1 MDSMQIGYSALNAAR
16 QALNTTSHNIA
27 NANTE
32 GYSRQRVNQATNT
45 PTNEGGLYFGN
56 GVKITDVQQLR
67 DRFVEGQVRNLTSEQ
82 QRLDAFHNLASR
94 IDGVLAE
101 ENASLT
107 PAMQAFFN
115 SIEQLNTDPDS
126 ATNRQA
132 VLSESQNLVDRFN
145 VLDDQMSG
153 LYADSSKQIESEVNE
168 INVLAKNIAELNNSI
183 NAAPGKNPPNDLLD
197 ERNRLI
203 EKLSEHISINAV
215 EQSNNMVNIYAGN
228 GIALVT
234 NAESKLLGVSPNS
247 MDAER
252 LEVSSGNSI
261 ISASIQGGKLGGIMD
276 FRREMLDGAANNLG
290 RIATTF
296 AETFNQQH
304 GLGIDKNGAIGGE
317 FFSVAGPLVHSNK
330 QNGGDGA
337 VTAGITDA
345 KALTGSDYSLSF
357 NGTNYTITRLSDNTS
372 QTGALPSNMDGI
384 DFSLTGTPAS
394 GDTFLIRPT
403 VNGAKNLS
411 VALKNTN
418 EIAAAS
424 PLRSE
429 ALLKNAGDAQISAPQ
444 VLDIKTP
451 GLSTPAGINFTSDT
465 RFDIVD
471 TGGNVL
477 VGGQAYTSGKDIDF
491 QGWRVNINGTP
502 KQGDSF
508 TITPNTNGTGDN
520 SNSSLLSRLQFGQN
534 VENKATYQEAY
545 GSLIN
550 EVGSM
555 TRRTEINRDSQDTLL
570 AQAQS
575 AKDAVSGVNLD
586 EEAVNL
592 TKYQQAYQASAQI
605 ISTSKSMFD
614 TILSVIR

>member
-234 NAESKLLGVSPNS
+234 NAESKLLGIGSQP
-247 MDAER
+247 
-252 LEVSSGNSI
+252 
-261 ISASIQGGKLGGIMD
+261 K
-276 FRREMLDGAANNLG
+276 FYG
-290 RIATTF
+290 R
-296 AETFNQQH
+296 
-304 GLGIDKNGAIGGE
+304 
-317 FFSVAGPLVHSNK
+317 
-330 QNGGDGA
+330 
-337 VTAGITDA
+337 
-345 KALTGSDYSLSF
+345 
-357 NGTNYTITRLSDNTS
+357 
-372 QTGALPSNMDGI
+372 
-384 DFSLTGTPAS
+384 
-394 GDTFLIRPT
+394 
-403 VNGAKNLS
+403 
-411 VALKNTN
+411 
-418 EIAAAS
+418 
-424 PLRSE
+424 
-429 ALLKNAGDAQISAPQ
+429 
-444 VLDIKTP
+444 
-451 GLSTPAGINFTSDT
+451 
-465 RFDIVD
+465 
-471 TGGNVL
+471 
-477 VGGQAYTSGKDIDF
+477 
-491 QGWRVNINGTP
+491 
-502 KQGDSF
+502 
-508 TITPNTNGTGDN
+508 
-520 SNSSLLSRLQFGQN
+520 
-534 VENKATYQEAY
+534 
-545 GSLIN
+545 
-550 EVGSM
+550 
-555 TRRTEINRDSQDTLL
+555 
-570 AQAQS
+570 
-575 AKDAVSGVNLD
+575 
-586 EEAVNL
+586 
-592 TKYQQAYQASAQI
+592 
-605 ISTSKSMFD
+605 
-614 TILSVIR
+614 